1 MLTSVFCCII
11 QLTKG
16 EWMLGGGGG
25 GGGGGSGG
33 TEGGR
38 LC

>member
-16 EWMLGGGGG
+16 EWMLERERER
-25 GGGGGSGG
+25 GGGSGG